1 MKHKESIRRTNAF
14 QKNWDESNL
23 KLNKISVDK
32 GSQLYNRSIKSW
44 SQDNDIEK
52 YSTHHK
58 RKSVIVERFIRTL
71 QNLQIW
77 LTAVSKNVYID
88 QSAKIVNEYNNTYHR
103 KFKKKSINVSFS
115 TYILTLV
122 KK

>member
-1 MKHKESIRRTNAF
+1 MKHKESISRTNTF
-14 QKNWDESNL
+14 QKNLDEHYH

-58 RKSVIVERFIRTL
+58 RKSVIAERFIRTL